1 MNKLSTVKEVLGT
14 WYTHF
19 NGKLSTAKEAF
30 SALYTLFKRYVK
42 HPGVLWWTLLPMS
55 VLLAFN
61 LIVSGGGIAPVL
73 FCALIVLLDMITTL
87 NKIALSNVQKIDAEV
102 WEKAINMLFEDKEED

>member
-19 NGKLSTAKEAF
+19 NGKLSTAKEALGT
-30 SALYTLFKRYVK
+30 LYTLFKRYVR
-42 HPGVLWWTLLPMS
+42 HHGVFWWTTLLMS

-61 LIVSGGGIAPVL
+61 LIVSGGGIASVL
-73 FCALIVLLDMITTL
+73 FCVLIMFLDMNATL

-102 WEKAINMLFEDKEED
+102 WEKAINMLFEDKEEH